1 MSSIQKTRFN
11 DITFDRLLGIR
22 GVSGAMLTEA
32 GRCTMSRTKLGDT
45 EAGRLSYLARH
56 LCRGYRRVRRIPSR
70 ILIAYEKSALL
81 IASKDDTQLVLIL
94 ESKLDID
101 LVSAAASAF
110 MNKLMHRP
118 LRLPS
123 TKKAS
128 A

>member
-1 MSSIQKTRFN
+1 
-11 DITFDRLLGIR
+11 
-22 GVSGAMLTEA
+22 
-32 GRCTMSRTKLGDT
+32 
-45 EAGRLSYLARH
+45 
-56 LCRGYRRVRRIPSR
+56 
-70 ILIAYEKSALL
+70 
-81 IASKDDTQLVLIL
+81 L